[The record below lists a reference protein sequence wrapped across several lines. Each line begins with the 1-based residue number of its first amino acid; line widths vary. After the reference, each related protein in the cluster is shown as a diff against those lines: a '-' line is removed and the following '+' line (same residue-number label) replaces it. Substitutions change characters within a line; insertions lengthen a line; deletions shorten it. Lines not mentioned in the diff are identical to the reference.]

1 MKNLTDLDLLNFPTN
16 SFAFFTQSQDL
27 IKDETNKI
35 ITFAEL

>member
-1 MKNLTDLDLLNFPTN
+1 MTYLTDLDLLKFPTN

-35 ITFAEL
+35 ISFAEL